1 MDRCL
6 FKPISLKDLSACLA
20 TGQVQSLKGID
31 GDESGRDDEI
41 DLTYLKQL
49 SQGDESMIQGLL
61 AELATRNRQDL
72 AALIELF
79 VKDDYAGMAALA
91 HGIKGGGRLVRARK
105 LIECCEQLEA
115 VCQAGEPQG
124 LTVAVDALHSS
135 MEQLADELERYA
147 QANQSQG

>member
-1 MDRCL
+1 M
-6 FKPISLKDLSACLA
+6 LA
-20 TGQVQSLKGID
+20 WPQAVQSLKGIN

-91 HGIKGGGRLVRARK
+91 HGIKGA
-105 LIECCEQLEA
+105 
-115 VCQAGEPQG
+115 AGSFEPG
-124 LTVAVDALHSS
+124 S
-135 MEQLADELERYA
+135 
-147 QANQSQG
+147 